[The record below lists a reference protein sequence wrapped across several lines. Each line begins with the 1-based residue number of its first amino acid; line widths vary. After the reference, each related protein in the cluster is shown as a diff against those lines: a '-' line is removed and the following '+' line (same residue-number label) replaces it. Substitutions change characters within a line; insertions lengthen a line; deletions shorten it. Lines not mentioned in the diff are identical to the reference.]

1 MFSLLEIISYY
12 VANLSNY
19 VNDNSDKL
27 VLDSNGDI
35 VFLAF

>member
-1 MFSLLEIISYY
+1 MISLLEIISSY

-19 VNDNSDKL
+19 VIDNSDKL
-27 VLDSNGDI
+27 VLDSIGDI